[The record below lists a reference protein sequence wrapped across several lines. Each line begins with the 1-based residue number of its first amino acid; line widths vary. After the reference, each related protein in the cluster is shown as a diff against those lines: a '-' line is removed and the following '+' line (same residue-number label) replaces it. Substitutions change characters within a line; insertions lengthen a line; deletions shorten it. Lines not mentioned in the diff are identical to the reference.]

1 MMRVVISGA
10 VALAVVALASAPVAA
25 AGLQVKISG
34 FVAFQSTLSLSDSRS
49 DSFDRDYDFQTN
61 ARLIFDV
68 KNVTDSGLE
77 YGARVRFNS
86 VNRDDGVRVTRTY
99 VYVKGTFGT
108 ITFGNA
114 PTIADD
120 IGYVYAH
127 DDLVSDMGAGALDFG
142 ELLDGDFPL
151 GGGNFYSIDAT
162 YLAGLTNE
170 DTRIKYLSP
179 TFNGF
184 SFGIDFT
191 PVVGGAGHAGAGG
204 VNDLINDDQTFYE
217 NVVTAGVN
225 YEDTFGDLSVR
236 GAATA
241 AYGNGVQTSA
251 AGANPHGHNLEVY
264 TIGGKV
270 GYQGFWA
277 SVNWT
282 HNESIALADK
292 SVDTIIGDLS
302 YQSGPFLAS
311 LSYAYTWAGKHSGLN
326 AADGDGNGQ
335 DLQDNHIVGA
345 NVTYTVAPGLNTYAE
360 VIYEKQNFRE
370 GGDFENANLIT
381 GLILGF

>member
-1 MMRVVISGA
+1 MRKVLVAATAMGA
-10 VALAVVALASAPVAA
+10 VALASASASAD
-25 AGLQVKISG
+25 LQVKVSG

-49 DSFDRDYDFQTN
+49 DDFDRDYDFQTN

-86 VNRDDGVRVTRTY
+86 VNRNDGVRVTRTY
-99 VYVKGTFGT
+99 VYVKGDFGT

-127 DDLVSDMGAGALDFG
+127 DDLVSNMGAGALDYG

-151 GGGNFYSIDAT
+151 GGGNFYSINAT

-179 TFNGF
+179 TFDGV
-184 SFGIDFT
+184 SFGVDFT
-191 PVVGGAGHAGAGG
+191 PVVGGASHAGNGG

-251 AGANPHGHNLEVY
+251 AGANPDGHNLEVSFGQAIGF
-264 TIGGKV
+264 TIDP
-270 GYQGFWA
+270 
-277 SVNWT
+277 ST
-282 HNESIALADK
+282 
-292 SVDTIIGDLS
+292 
-302 YQSGPFLAS
+302 
-311 LSYAYTWAGKHSGLN
+311 
-326 AADGDGNGQ
+326 
-335 DLQDNHIVGA
+335 
-345 NVTYTVAPGLNTYAE
+345 
-360 VIYEKQNFRE
+360 
-370 GGDFENANLIT
+370 
-381 GLILGF
+381 

>member
-1 MMRVVISGA
+1 MGA
-10 VALAVVALASAPVAA
+10 VALASASAYAE
-25 AGLQVKISG
+25 LQVKVSG
-34 FVAFQSTLSLSDSRS
+34 FVAFESTLSLSDSRS
-49 DSFDRDYDFQTN
+49 SDFDRDYDFQTN

-86 VNRDDGVRVTRTY
+86 VNRNDGVKVTRTY
-99 VYVKGTFGT
+99 VYVKGDFGT

-127 DDLVSDMGAGALDFG
+127 DDLVSNMGAGALDYG

-151 GGGNFYSIDAT
+151 GGGNFYSINAT

-179 TFNGF
+179 TFDGV
-184 SFGIDFT
+184 SFGVDFT
-191 PVVGGAGHAGAGG
+191 PVVGGASHAGNGG

-241 AYGNGVQTSA
+241 AYGNGVQTSGS
-251 AGANPHGHNLEVY
+251 GANPDGHNLEVY
-264 TIGGKV
+264 TLGGKV
-270 GYQGFWA
+270 GYRDVYA

-282 HNESIALADK
+282 HNQSIALSDK
-292 SVDTIIGDLS
+292 PVDSIVGDLS

-311 LSYAYTWAGKHSGLN
+311 LSYAYTFSDK
-326 AADGDGNGQ
+326 GNGLKSVESNGT
-335 DLQDNHIVGA
+335 DLKDNHIVGA

-360 VIYEKQNFRE
+360 IIYEKQSFRV
-370 GGDFENANLIT
+370 GQDFENANLIT
-381 GLILGF
+381 GIILGF

>member
-1 MMRVVISGA
+1 MMRVWISGA
-10 VALAVVALASAPVAA
+10 AALAVAALASGSAA
-25 AGLQVKISG
+25 AALQVKVSG

-49 DSFDRDYDFQTN
+49 DNFDRDYDFQTN

-99 VYVKGTFGT
+99 VYVKGNFGT

-127 DDLVSDMGAGALDFG
+127 DDLVSDMGAGGLDFG

-179 TFNGF
+179 TIDGF

-217 NVVTAGVN
+217 NVVTAGLN
-225 YEDTFGDLSVR
+225 YEDKFGDLSVR

-251 AGANPHGHNLEVY
+251 VGANPHGHNLEVY

-270 GYQGFWA
+270 GYEGFWA

-311 LSYAYTWAGKHSGLN
+311 LSYAYTWAGRNSGLN

-370 GGDFENANLIT
+370 GSDFENANLIT
-381 GLILGF
+381 GIILGF